1 MVQRDNPL
9 ADITQL
15 LSAVQA
21 GAPQAYGQLF
31 SVLYEELKRIAAS
44 QMRAESA
51 SHTLQPTALV
61 HEAFLRLIGS
71 ANCDWQ
77 NRAHFFGAA
86 AEAMRRILIESA
98 RAKKA
103 QKRGGENQRV
113 ELQDEQVEDEQTTPD
128 EILDLNDAIIQL
140 ENEDAGL
147 AQLVKL
153 RFYGGLQMDQIA
165 ELQGISKSTAERRWV
180 FAKAWLSHRLGT

>member
-1 MVQRDNPL
+1 M

-15 LSAVQA
+15 LSDVQS
-21 GAPQAYGQLF
+21 GAPQASSQLF
-31 SVLYEELKRIAAS
+31 SLLYEELKRIAAS

-51 SHTLQPTALV
+51 GHTLQPTALV

-71 ANCDWQ
+71 TGCDWQ
-77 NRAHFFGAA
+77 NRAHFFSAA

-98 RAKKA
+98 RARKA
-103 QKRGGENQRV
+103 QKRGGDAQRV
-113 ELQDEQVEDEQTTPD
+113 ELEELQPSNEMSGAVSTPE
-128 EILDLNDAIIQL
+128 EILDLNDAITAL
-140 ENEDAGL
+140 ENEDADL

-165 ELQGISKSTAERRWV
+165 ELQGVSKSTLERRWT
-180 FAKAWLSHRLGT
+180 FAKAWLSYRLNR

>member
-1 MVQRDNPL
+1 
-9 ADITQL
+9 
-15 LSAVQA
+15 
-21 GAPQAYGQLF
+21 
-31 SVLYEELKRIAAS
+31 
-44 QMRAESA
+44 
-51 SHTLQPTALV
+51 
-61 HEAFLRLIGS
+61 
-71 ANCDWQ
+71 
-77 NRAHFFGAA
+77 
-86 AEAMRRILIESA
+86 MRRILIESA

-153 RFYGGLQMDQIA
+153 RFYGDCRWTKC
-165 ELQGISKSTAERRWV
+165 ELQGISKSTVERR
-180 FAKAWLSHRLGT
+180 

>member
-1 MVQRDNPL
+1 M

-21 GAPQAYGQLF
+21 GAPQASSQLF

-113 ELQDEQVEDEQTTPD
+113 ELQDRQAAADAPSSPE

-140 ENEDAGL
+140 ENEDADL

-165 ELQGISKSTAERRWV
+165 ELQGISKSTAERRWT
-180 FAKAWLSHRLGT
+180 FAKAWLSHRLST

>member
-1 MVQRDNPL
+1 M

-15 LSAVQA
+15 LCAVQS
-21 GAPQAYGQLF
+21 GEPQASSQLF
-31 SVLYEELKRIAAS
+31 SVLYDELKRIANS

-51 SHTLQPTALV
+51 NHTLQPTALV
-61 HEAFLRLIGS
+61 HEAFLRLIGGAS
-71 ANCDWQ
+71 CDWQ

-86 AEAMRRILIESA
+86 AEAMRRILIEAA

-113 ELQDEQVEDEQTTPD
+113 EIQDDHAEDSSTPD
-128 EILDLNDAIIQL
+128 EILDLNDAITQL
-140 ENEDAGL
+140 ENEDAAL

-165 ELQGISKSTAERRWV
+165 QLQGISKSTAERRWT
-180 FAKAWLSHRLGT
+180 FAKAWLSHKLGRQETST